1 MLPEDRGK
9 QCLVLDLDETL
20 IHYFY
25 TPSGGSFLIRPF
37 CIQFLEEMS
46 KIFEIII
53 FTAAMKDVRL
63 FCYKLKYADK
73 IINLIDPNNKLIQ
86 HRLYRQH
93 TSVTNVGFVKDLSK
107 IGRDLNRLIMIDNIP
122 ENFRLQ
128 SNNGLWIKT
137 WTEDM
142 KDTQLKELSRIL
154 STLISFKPSD
164 VRLYIKRIKDDL
176 GIHINKNVYNPFS
189 KIDLKQI

>member
-1 MLPEDRGK
+1 
-9 QCLVLDLDETL
+9 
-20 IHYFY
+20 
-25 TPSGGSFLIRPF
+25 
-37 CIQFLEEMS
+37 
-46 KIFEIII
+46 
-53 FTAAMKDVRL
+53 
-63 FCYKLKYADK
+63 
-73 IINLIDPNNKLIQ
+73 
-86 HRLYRQH
+86 
-93 TSVTNVGFVKDLSK
+93 
-107 IGRDLNRLIMIDNIP
+107 MIDNIP